1 MANAM
6 PIYRAEIY
14 MAEDDLLLLI
24 KTADALDEIG
34 AIELANIVRQC
45 TQQFT
50 RIPHEKKQ
58 I

>member
-1 MANAM
+1 MANVTG
-6 PIYRAEIY
+6 YYKAEIY

-24 KTADALDEIG
+24 KVADSLDEAG
-34 AIELANIVRQC
+34 AIELANVVRQC
-45 TQQFT
+45 TQQFS